1 MWHPIP
7 ITHHPSSSF
16 RSFLPPTTIP
26 QGGRRGCDAWDD
38 GLPFT
43 MFSHVHTEQEWMEGK
58 LYWLSLW
65 ECFCSSSG
73 EKEHRYE
80 KYHELA
86 AGFPP
91 GLGGITYGR
100 RPIII
105 SYPYTTFYW
114 RHTLRC
120 IGIPQEDEE
129 AQEADEEKH
138 YYYFIPVLR
147 IHLNTDLDSC
157 STLTPIPKVHRG
169 N

>member
-1 MWHPIP
+1 MNGREALLAELVGMLLLLLGREGAP
-7 ITHHPSSSF
+7 TH
-16 RSFLPPTTIP
+16 
-26 QGGRRGCDAWDD
+26 A
-38 GLPFT
+38 
-43 MFSHVHTEQEWMEGK
+43 
-58 LYWLSLW
+58 
-65 ECFCSSSG
+65 
-73 EKEHRYE
+73 RYE

-91 GLGGITYGR
+91 GLGGITYGW
-100 RPIII
+100 RPIIII

-129 AQEADEEKH
+129 AQEADEEH

-157 STLTPIPKVHRG
+157 STLLPY
-169 N
+169 